1 MLKSTA
7 VDYSKYLQV
16 DLEQK
21 LEPVQQAID
30 EMLTRLEETE
40 TLLALVQEERS
51 KSVGVTGSLTEI
63 ADSLVDFKQ
72 FDLRI
77 KSLEKLIEHIKSN
90 VDVLERKIEAAEEVS
105 GLTDNT
111 SKLKNLL
118 IPFFKRNS
126 SEEVYDENKPIFCT
140 EDYFSND
147 ELI

>member
-1 MLKSTA
+1 M
-7 VDYSKYLQV
+7 
-16 DLEQK
+16 
-21 LEPVQQAID
+21 QQAID

-118 IPFFKRNS
+118 IPFFVS
-126 SEEVYDENKPIFCT
+126 CLS
-140 EDYFSND
+140 
-147 ELI
+147 